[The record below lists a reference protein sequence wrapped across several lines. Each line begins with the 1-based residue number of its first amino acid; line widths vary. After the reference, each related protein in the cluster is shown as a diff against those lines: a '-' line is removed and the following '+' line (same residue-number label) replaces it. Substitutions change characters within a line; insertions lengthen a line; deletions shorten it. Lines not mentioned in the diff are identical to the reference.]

1 MQQSDQKRVGFF
13 LNDGGGENWR
23 LEVVARTGSH
33 NIRVADIDRDGD
45 NDIVDANWDSA
56 SDPMHAP
63 LEMWRNL
70 RSDRRN
76 AHNLSLDKWT
86 YIRVDDDRGKWGDFS
101 KPEWLRYF
109 DLAVGD
115 VNKDGYLD
123 IVAGRYYYR
132 NPGGNMTGP
141 WKRVTFPIN
150 VDGMLLTDVD
160 GDGQFDGIGEAVPDV
175 CWLKPLDRKGDNW
188 KIGTIPEGTDWNTQ
202 GYMVARLVPEAKNPN
217 RAFQRARFLL
227 FHDT

>member
-23 LEVVARTGSH
+23 PEVVARTGSH

-76 AHNLSLDKWT
+76 AHNLSLDNGRTSRWT
-86 YIRVDDDRGKWGDFS
+86 MT
-101 KPEWLRYF
+101 
-109 DLAVGD
+109 
-115 VNKDGYLD
+115 
-123 IVAGRYYYR
+123 
-132 NPGGNMTGP
+132 GGNGGISASPNGCDISAWRSATSIRMNTWILLRAGITTG
-141 WKRVTFPIN
+141 T
-150 VDGMLLTDVD
+150 
-160 GDGQFDGIGEAVPDV
+160 
-175 CWLKPLDRKGDNW
+175 
-188 KIGTIPEGTDWNTQ
+188 PEGI
-202 GYMVARLVPEAKNPN
+202 
-217 RAFQRARFLL
+217 
-227 FHDT
+227 

>member
-33 NIRVADIDRDGD
+33 NIRVADIHRDGD

-86 YIRVDDDRGKWGDFS
+86 YIQVDDDRGKWGISASPNGCDIS
-101 KPEWLRYF
+101 AWRSATSIRMDTWILLR
-109 DLAVGD
+109 
-115 VNKDGYLD
+115 
-123 IVAGRYYYR
+123 AGIS
-132 NPGGNMTGP
+132 TG
-141 WKRVTFPIN
+141 TSE
-150 VDGMLLTDVD
+150 
-160 GDGQFDGIGEAVPDV
+160 GI
-175 CWLKPLDRKGDNW
+175 
-188 KIGTIPEGTDWNTQ
+188 
-202 GYMVARLVPEAKNPN
+202 
-217 RAFQRARFLL
+217 
-227 FHDT
+227 